1 MSSKIIWADDEI
13 DQLKSHIIF
22 LESRGFEVTPVTN
35 GEDAVSLI
43 RLNPYDIVFLDEQMP
58 GMDGL
63 ATLEQIQSVRP
74 SLPVVMITKS
84 EEESIMEDAIGNKI
98 ADYLIKPVNPN
109 QILLTI
115 KRILDKKRIQNEK
128 AAQTYLKNFNE
139 LSSKF
144 SKQTDWKEWI
154 EIYKTLT
161 HWDLNLESGD
171 EALQQVLQDQFQQAN
186 QAFGKFIKLEYRS
199 WLQRKEGEHPTLS
212 PDLLK
217 RHVFPKLMDGDT
229 VVFFLIDCMRYDQ
242 WLLFQR
248 MLDDYYNID
257 TEFYYSILPTA
268 TPFSRNSIYSGLFP
282 LEIQR
287 RYPNLWEM
295 VQDETSLNRH
305 EEELLKKYLH
315 RHQLPGQ
322 VKYEKIIQPEDGNKI
337 ADKISNY
344 TQTQFTT
351 IIYNFVDTLVHSRSD
366 SEVLKQLT
374 PDVSAFR
381 SLTETW
387 FQHSSLL
394 RMFKELAKEDVTVVV
409 STDHGSVRSMR
420 DTKVF
425 GDRDAATNLRYKYG
439 RNLKAQESAAI
450 FIDKPHSY
458 QLPVEPPANSYII
471 AKEDYFF
478 VYPTNYNKFQNRYR
492 DTFQHGGA
500 SMEEMILPV
509 ATMKPRR

>member
-1 MSSKIIWADDEI
+1 MSNRILWADDEI

-22 LESRGFEVTPVTN
+22 LENKGFNITPVTN

-43 RLNPYDIVFLDEQMP
+43 KTRPFDIVFLDEQMP
-58 GMDGL
+58 GLDGL
-63 ATLEQIQSVRP
+63 ATLEQIQSIQP

-98 ADYLIKPVNPN
+98 SDYLIKPVNPN
-109 QILLTI
+109 QILLTV
-115 KRILDKKRIQNEK
+115 KRILDKRRIQNEK
-128 AAQTYLKNFNE
+128 AAQSYLRNFNE
-139 LSSKF
+139 LSAKF
-144 SKQTDWKEWI
+144 NDRTSWQEWI

-161 HWDLNLESGD
+161 HWELNLEASD
-171 EALQQVLQDQFQQAN
+171 DALQQVLQDQFQQAN
-186 QAFGKFIKLEYRS
+186 QAFGRFIKGEYKQ
-199 WLQRKEGEHPTLS
+199 WLKRNPAEHPTLS

-217 RHVFPKLMDGDT
+217 RKVFPHLEKGET
-229 VVFFLIDCMRYDQ
+229 VVFFLIDCMRFDQ

-248 MLDDYYNID
+248 MLTDFYTIETD
-257 TEFYYSILPTA
+257 FYYSILPTA

-287 RYPNLWEM
+287 RYPDLWEM
-295 VQDETSLNRH
+295 GQDEKSLNRH
-305 EEELLKKYLH
+305 EEELLKKYLS
-315 RHQLPGQ
+315 RNQLPDQ
-322 VKYEKIIQPEDGNKI
+322 VKYEKIIQPEDGNRI
-337 ADKISNY
+337 VDKLQNY
-344 TQTQFTT
+344 TQTSFTT

-366 SEVLKQLT
+366 SEVLKQLA

-381 SLTETW
+381 SITETW
-387 FQHSSLL
+387 FQHSSLFK
-394 RMFKELAKEDVTVVV
+394 MFRELADEDVTVVV
-409 STDHGSVRSMR
+409 STDHGSIRSMR

-439 RNLKAQESAAI
+439 RNLKAEDNAAI
-450 FIDKPHSY
+450 FIDKPAEY
-458 QLPVEPPANSYII
+458 QLPVDPPANSYII

-478 VYPTNYNKFQNRYR
+478 VYPNNYNKFQNRYR

-509 ATMKPRR
+509 ATLKPRR